1 MAKIKWLK
9 YFKEGVEASNEFIN
23 EMNRQIP
30 PQFES
35 FLGRKLNWQKLWLF
49 VEPIGI
55 DKTIQNFIT
64 KDGDK
69 KVYLHHACLKY
80 GQCPTYITL
89 YWESKNKNQW
99 IDVIEK
105 VNPDDIVFV
114 LESINDEIGF
124 ADIFPSAEDEEKIN
138 KLTANTYFPIEMD
151 QKNVPHEGYFIFEV
165 ESPEIPDKIKD
176 TLYRVSDEWNQD
188 ITINGL
194 SLDQRGIFHEVY
206 LADYHDE
213 PNAFYFDT
221 GSAINGNPHEFFLE
235 QVGKEVKGIIKV
247 RIESL

>member
-1 MAKIKWLK
+1 MTKIKWLK
-9 YFKEGVEASNEFIN
+9 YFKEGWEASNEFIN

-49 VEPIGI
+49 VEPVGETLQKIISPDGI
-55 DKTIQNFIT
+55 KKT
-64 KDGDK
+64 
-69 KVYLHHACLKY
+69 YLLTAH
-80 GQCPTYITL
+80 
-89 YWESKNKNQW
+89 
-99 IDVIEK
+99 IEK
-105 VNPDDIVFV
+105 GWCPVYISLFWKSKENDKWIEVHEKIDPDDIVFV
-114 LESINDEIGF
+114 LESVNDKFGCAEK
-124 ADIFPSAEDEEKIN
+124 FPSVEADKKTHMLQVE
-138 KLTANTYFPIEMD
+138 TYFPVEMD

-176 TLYRVSDEWNQD
+176 TLYRVSDEWNQE

-235 QVGKEVKGIIKV
+235 QVGKEVNGIIKV

>member
-1 MAKIKWLK
+1 MARIKWLK
-9 YFKEGVEASNEFIN
+9 YFKEGWEASNEFIN

-35 FLGRKLNWQKLWLF
+35 FLGKKLNWQKLWLF
-49 VEPIGI
+49 VEPIPNTEEKI
-55 DKTIQNFIT
+55 IT
-64 KDGDK
+64 PNGEKR
-69 KVYLHHACLKY
+69 VYLLTARIKY
-80 GQCPTYITL
+80 NQCSVLITL
-89 YWESKNKNQW
+89 YWEAKDKSRW
-99 IDVIEK
+99 IE
-105 VNPDDIVFV
+105 VNENINPEDITFV
-114 LESINDEIGF
+114 LESINDKYGF

-176 TLYRVSDEWNQD
+176 TLYRVSDEWNQE

-194 SLDQRGIFHEVY
+194 SLDQRGIFHDLY
-206 LADYHDE
+206 LAEHHDE

-221 GSAINGNPHEFFLE
+221 GSAINGNPLEFFLE
-235 QVGKEVKGIIKV
+235 QVGKEVQGIIKV